1 MTSIKKDLEAELDRL
16 VEKYGFG
23 KELGIVWMPTTEGI
37 AEMFGER
44 KELSGE
50 VVGTNIVIYEHTLT
64 RSLHTL
70 THEFFE
76 YILHKNLVRPY
87 INLIEGLE
95 SAYQKSMYENKE
107 AFIEVLCDM
116 EQCEREE
123 NHKNDKE
130 V

>member
-1 MTSIKKDLEAELDRL
+1 MTSIKKALENELDRL
-16 VEKYGFG
+16 VAKYGFG
-23 KELGIVWMPTTEGI
+23 KELSVAWMPTTEGI

-50 VVGTNIVIYEHTLT
+50 VVGTKLVIYEHTLS
-64 RSLHTL
+64 RALNTL

-87 INLIEGLE
+87 VNLIEGLE
-95 SAYQKSMYENKE
+95 IAYQKSMYENKE

-116 EQCEREE
+116 EEEER
-123 NHKNDKE
+123 KNG
-130 V
+130 